1 MKYYIIIYILTIQF
15 CLSQDFK
22 FYDLQGNEFK
32 PPDDSINVFVLYD
45 VLNCNDCYKKID
57 EVLKGLKKEHNL
69 CVSILINSKPH
80 IITKRSLLKHLKSL
94 INADNY
100 LFSKSEDKN
109 SIFNTLETNFF
120 PIVFIFKKNLNLE
133 TSLISYSVL
142 FPKNKNEDKSNKSV
156 LINVIQKKIIEI
168 QNLLD
173 AEN

>member
-1 MKYYIIIYILTIQF
+1 
-15 CLSQDFK
+15 
-22 FYDLQGNEFK
+22 
-32 PPDDSINVFVLYD
+32 
-45 VLNCNDCYKKID
+45 
-57 EVLKGLKKEHNL
+57 
-69 CVSILINSKPH
+69 
-80 IITKRSLLKHLKSL
+80 L